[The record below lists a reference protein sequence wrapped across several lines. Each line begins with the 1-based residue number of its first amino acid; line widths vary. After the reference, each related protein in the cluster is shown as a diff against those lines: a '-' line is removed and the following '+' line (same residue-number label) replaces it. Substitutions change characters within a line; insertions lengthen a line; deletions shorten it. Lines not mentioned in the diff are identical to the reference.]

1 MLQKLLA
8 EIEKG
13 GTLNPTLLAARLQ
26 TSPELVA
33 MMLED
38 LERRGKL
45 TRLSTDCGTAAVCG
59 GCPVATTC
67 TPGSQSQARVW
78 LLSTTQSGASAQR

>member
-1 MLQKLLA
+1 MFPKLLA

-13 GTLNPTLLAARLQ
+13 GTLNPASLAARLEV
-26 TSPELVA
+26 SPILVE

-45 TRLSTDCGTAAVCG
+45 TRLSAECASGSCG
-59 GCPVATTC
+59 GCPAAGTC
-67 TPGSQSQARVW
+67 APKTAARVW
-78 LLSTTQSGASAQR
+78 IYK